1 VVSATSTDERLSAV
15 RTALDETRAAWDSEG
30 EVFLETG
37 LTYGDGQPVLV
48 FVRKRGRNYDIDDRG
63 TAIQKAGKPRGWL
76 EVAQAVVHADSM
88 NVNRA
93 GVVFVGSFEGRD
105 VASLALRIGDC
116 SLALYGELLEYRD
129 DH

>member
-1 VVSATSTDERLSAV
+1 VVSATSTDERLSDL
-15 RTALDETRAAWDSEG
+15 REALDAARAAWSSEG

-37 LTYGDGQPVLV
+37 LSYGDGQPVVV

-63 TAIQKAGKPRGWL
+63 AAAQKAGKPRGWL
-76 EVAQAVVHADSM
+76 EVARGVVREDWL

-116 SLALYGELLEYRD
+116 SLAVYGALLEYRD